1 MKKESKI
8 KFLLPILA
16 VIIVTMLIFNR
27 FLFKLKEQIDKVTL
41 PIQSKIYMG
50 ANKAINIKDIFFSYE
65 NIIGENEKLKKE
77 NMEAKIQ
84 AERNKIIEEE
94 NERLLK
100 LLQMKENNI
109 YKGEMKFAR
118 VSFSDINNLNNK
130 IYIDLGEKDGIKI
143 DMIAVYGN
151 YLVGKIVTVHDG
163 YSEVELITN
172 PNSIVSAK
180 TTGDIIGIARGSD
193 EENGLLYFQPSIVE
207 DNLKEGDEIATSGI
221 SDIYPE
227 NIKLGKVE
235 KIDNKVNYSY
245 KMVTVKPGFDS
256 KDLRELMVISHENT
270 VNRAI
275 IKGEILEDI
284 KGDEK

>member
-65 NIIGENEKLKKE
+65 HIIGENEKLKKE

-151 YLVGKIVTVHDG
+151 YLVGKIITVHDA

-256 KDLRELMVISHENT
+256 KDLRELMIISHENT

-275 IKGEILEDI
+275 IKEEILEDI